1 MLSTEQ
7 IITTMSSQGL
17 RITDQRKSLARLF
30 AESPGYLA
38 PKDVYEYM
46 GKTYSGLSF
55 DTVYRN
61 LRVMQELGVLEQVIF
76 EDGVKFRAHCS
87 EHHHHHHMI
96 CLNCQK
102 TYPIVFCP
110 MQLADAPEQFQV
122 VDHKFEVFGYCK
134 DCADY
139 APAKKDSAHQHV
151 HSHGKN

>member
-17 RITDQRKSLARLF
+17 RITDQRKTLARLF
-30 AESPGYLA
+30 AESPGYLT

-87 EHHHHHHMI
+87 EDHHHHHMI
-96 CLNCQK
+96 CLKCQK

-134 DCADY
+134 DCAEHM
-139 APAKKDSAHQHV
+139 PAKVSSGHQHTN
-151 HSHGKN
+151 GKH

>member
-1 MLSTEQ
+1 MLSTEE

-17 RITDQRKSLARLF
+17 RITDQRKTLARLF
-30 AESPGYLA
+30 AESPGYLT

-87 EHHHHHHMI
+87 EGHHHHHMI
-96 CLNCQK
+96 CLKCQK

-134 DCADY
+134 DCAEY
-139 APAKKDSAHQHV
+139 APAKKSSAHQHA

>member
-7 IITTMSSQGL
+7 IISTMSSQGL
-17 RITDQRKSLARLF
+17 RITDQRKTLARLF
-30 AESPGYLA
+30 AESPGYLT

-87 EHHHHHHMI
+87 EDHHHDHMI
-96 CLNCQK
+96 CLKCQK

-134 DCADY
+134 DCVEH
-139 APAKKDSAHQHV
+139 APAKAASGHQHA
-151 HSHGKN
+151 HGKH

>member
-17 RITDQRKSLARLF
+17 RITDQRKTLARLF
-30 AESPGYLA
+30 AESPGYLT

-87 EHHHHHHMI
+87 EDHHHHHMI
-96 CLNCQK
+96 CLKCQK

-110 MQLADAPEQFQV
+110 MQLQMRLSNSRLSIINL
-122 VDHKFEVFGYCK
+122 KFSGTVRTVPNMCQPKVSSG
-134 DCADY
+134 
-139 APAKKDSAHQHV
+139 HQHT
-151 HSHGKN
+151 HGKH